1 MPQRKNLEKVCLH
14 IWKIETILQKGMTK
28 CDDAYLR
35 SIYRPTAG
43 NCEVEEEDDT
53 LECEPSP
60 SMIPRTGRK
69 SVTSDLFHQWLAS
82 GSSSSSNPREKL
94 QMINN
99 NQGKKNRLSISSMIN
114 VKIVLILSQC
124 RSDALGTLPKLWI
137 IFCFDSEQILP
148 GALKL
153 RKRQSYFVLT

>member
-1 MPQRKNLEKVCLH
+1 
-14 IWKIETILQKGMTK
+14 MTK

-35 SIYRPTAG
+35 SIYRPTVG
-43 NCEVEEEDDT
+43 NSEVEEEDDT

-99 NQGKKNRLSISSMIN
+99 NQGEKPIVTQQIN
-114 VKIVLILSQC
+114 S
-124 RSDALGTLPKLWI
+124 RA
-137 IFCFDSEQILP
+137 
-148 GALKL
+148 A
-153 RKRQSYFVLT
+153 